1 MEEEQFDE
9 IISSLGMIET
19 NTAWI
24 TITHNELE
32 QVNQR
37 LHNLEMVML
46 DNNKLLKRLVEL
58 LEKKNK

>member
-32 QVNQR
+32 QANQR

-58 LEKKNK
+58 LEKKK